1 MSTIGHVL
9 FCQFIYQR
17 IKMYKI
23 PNPYIPRLLEI
34 KIHKMAMLQILL
46 TVKGSVIAFL
56 QKNEGYMRRDKYQC
70 QLRFV
75 PFAR

>member
-23 PNPYIPRLLEI
+23 PNPYIPRFQNTQNGNASNSTHGER
-34 KIHKMAMLQILL
+34 
-46 TVKGSVIAFL
+46 VGDSVL
-56 QKNEGYMRRDKYQC
+56 KKNEGYMRRDKYQC